1 MTEAMRLGVFGGAFD
16 PPHVAHVVL
25 ARTALAQLQ
34 LDRLLILPT
43 GQAWHKPQSLSQAQ
57 HRSAMCALAF
67 LPLGDRV
74 VIDERETRR
83 TGPSY
88 TIDTL
93 LELRAEHPQAQLY
106 LLMGDDQWR
115 SLPSWHRIEE
125 LARLAII
132 CPARR
137 DPQVAAW
144 GGASSPPGSDGQG
157 VYAQLQV
164 HPLSMPLMPQSG
176 TDIRQRVPDSQ
187 SLDGAVSP
195 TVAQYIEQHHLY
207 RSDT

>member
-1 MTEAMRLGVFGGAFD
+1 MSEPCRIGVFGGAFD
-16 PPHVAHVVL
+16 PPHLGHVAL
-25 ARTALAQLQ
+25 AQAGLAQLQ

-43 GQAWHKPQSLSQAQ
+43 GQAWHKPQHLSDAM

-67 LPLGDRV
+67 LPLSDRV

-93 LELRAEHPQAQLY
+93 LELRAEHPHARLY
-106 LLMGDDQWR
+106 VLMGDDQWR
-115 SLPSWHRIEE
+115 SLPSWHRIDE

-144 GGASSPPGSDGQG
+144 GGAVALPASDSQG

-164 HPLSMPLMPQSG
+164 QPLTMSLMPQSG
-176 TDIRQRVPDSQ
+176 TDIRQRVPGSQ
-187 SLDGAVSP
+187 SLDGTVSP

>member
-1 MTEAMRLGVFGGAFD
+1 MTAVMRLGVFGGAFD
-16 PPHVAHVVL
+16 PPHLGHVAL
-25 ARTALAQLQ
+25 AQTALAQLQ

-43 GQAWHKPQSLSQAQ
+43 GQAWHKPQQLSDAR

-67 LPLGDRV
+67 LPLSDRV
-74 VIDERETRR
+74 AIDDRETRR
-83 TGPSY
+83 VGPSY

-93 LELRAEHPQAQLY
+93 MELKQEYPHAQLF
-106 LLMGDDQWR
+106 LLLGDDQWR
-115 SLPSWHRIEE
+115 SLPSWHRALE
-125 LARLAII
+125 LAQLAII
-132 CPARR
+132 CPVRR

-144 GGASSPPGSDGQG
+144 GSSSLLSASDSQG
-157 VYAQLQV
+157 VYAQLHVQV
-164 HPLSMPLMPQSG
+164 LDMLLMPQSG
-176 TDIRQRVPDSQ
+176 TDIRQRATRSQ

>member
-1 MTEAMRLGVFGGAFD
+1 VTDVMRLGVFGGAFD
-16 PPHVAHVVL
+16 PPHLGHV
-25 ARTALAQLQ
+25 ALAQAGLTQLQ

-43 GQAWHKPQSLSQAQ
+43 GQAWYKPQHLSAAQ
-57 HRSAMCALAF
+57 HRLAMCALAF

-74 VIDERETRR
+74 VIDDRETRR
-83 TGPSY
+83 VGPSY

-93 LELRAEHPQAQLY
+93 QELKQSYPHAQLF

-132 CPARR
+132 SPVCR

-144 GGASSPPGSDGQG
+144 GGSSSPSDGGTQKL
-157 VYAQLQV
+157 YAQLQV
-164 HPLSMPLMPQSG
+164 QALNMSPMPQSG
-176 TDIRQRVPDSQ
+176 TAIRQRATGSQ